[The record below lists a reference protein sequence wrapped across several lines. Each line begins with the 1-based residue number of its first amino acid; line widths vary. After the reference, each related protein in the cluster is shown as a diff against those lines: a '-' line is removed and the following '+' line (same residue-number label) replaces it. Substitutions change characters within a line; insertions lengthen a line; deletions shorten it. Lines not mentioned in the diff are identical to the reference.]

1 VRRRRREIH
10 AVPRRVDHD
19 AARREQI
26 GTDHGQPIRE
36 TELREDRQVADEHA
50 RRDERNAADA
60 ECDVTER
67 GESPRVAIGADRLGD
82 HARGVVASARCAG
95 RPAIGSRSSSVEAST
110 ISRGLSRK
118 KDCVA
123 PVDPNETVAVF
134 VDPATVPTTMTPTDA
149 DGVYQISL
157 GVGTYRPCTALD
169 IGAICTTFDL
179 TVEAPRLRRDW
190 IETDGWGPCDGRG
203 C

>member
-1 VRRRRREIH
+1 MRIIVVTLLV
-10 AVPRRVDHD
+10 AGCASNAGDNVVP
-19 AARREQI
+19 
-26 GTDHGQPIRE
+26 
-36 TELREDRQVADEHA
+36 
-50 RRDERNAADA
+50 
-60 ECDVTER
+60 
-67 GESPRVAIGADRLGD
+67 
-82 HARGVVASARCAG
+82 
-95 RPAIGSRSSSVEAST
+95 T
-110 ISRGLSRK
+110 ISAGVYGQLLRPCDQ

-134 VDPATVPTTMTPTDA
+134 VDPATVPITMTPTDA
-149 DGVYQISL
+149 DGVYQITL
-157 GVGTYRPCTALD
+157 GVGTYRLCTALD